1 MLGLQL
7 WRSVGAQSPVVELDA
22 DAVTLLCCEAQFELQ
37 IGESGT
43 SQAAMAEAI
52 SLAKELNDTHGLAS
66 ALGWAAHLGSVEHN
80 LAEVERFSSDLIEL
94 STRHHFT
101 LWMAIGIYRGW
112 ARSASDDTAEGI
124 PGIEQGI
131 RDLRATGTV
140 LSPAILPGAQ
150 GRSIISRGSYLQSS
164 RGNKR
169 GASIGRKI

>member
-1 MLGLQL
+1 MLSCSAPNVQALTL
-7 WRSVGAQSPVVELDA
+7 LPRLLVAAELAVPSPYHSRNYII
-22 DAVTLLCCEAQFELQ
+22 VTLLRD
-37 IGESGT
+37 ST
-43 SQAAMAEAI
+43 
-52 SLAKELNDTHGLAS
+52 
-66 ALGWAAHLGSVEHN
+66 LGWAAHLGSVEHN